1 MVKFISAKEAAQF
14 FKDDQSVMIGGF
26 LKCGSPTAVID
37 EILKTNVKNLTLIG
51 NDTSLPDSDRGKLI
65 SAQRI
70 KKAIVSHIGTN
81 PETVFQMNAGTLE
94 VELAPQG
101 SLAERIRAGGAGLG
115 GVLTP
120 TGVGTDIEKGKQLI
134 NVDGKYYI
142 LEKPLRANI
151 ALIYATNADGYGNLS
166 YFGSTRNF
174 NVVMAS
180 AADIVIAEVDYL
192 HNEPLDPNNVI
203 VPGIMVDYIV
213 AKEKVK

>member
-1 MVKFISAKEAAQF
+1 MVKFISANEAAQF
-14 FKDDQSVMIGGF
+14 FKNDQSVMIGGF

-134 NVDGKYYI
+134 NVDGKNYI

>member
-1 MVKFISAKEAAQF
+1 MVKFISATEAAQF
-14 FKDDQSVMIGGF
+14 FKNDQSVMIGGF
-26 LKCGSPTAVID
+26 LKCGSPTMVID
-37 EILKTNVKNLTLIG
+37 EILKTNVNNLTLIA

-65 SAQRI
+65 SAHRI

-81 PETVFQMNAGTLE
+81 PETVFQMNNGTLE

-120 TGVGTDIEKGKQLI
+120 TGIGTDIETGKQLI
-134 NVDGKYYI
+134 NVDGQDYI

-151 ALIYATNADGYGNLS
+151 ALIYATNADHFGNLS

-213 AKEKVK
+213 TREKVK

>member
-1 MVKFISAKEAAQF
+1 MVKFISASEAAQF
-14 FKDDQSVMIGGF
+14 FENDQSVMIGGF
-26 LKCGSPTAVID
+26 LKCGSPTMVID
-37 EILKTNVKNLTLIG
+37 ELLKTSIKNLTLIG
-51 NDTSLPDSDRGKLI
+51 NDTSTPDSDRGKLI
-65 SAQRI
+65 SAHKI

-81 PETVFQMNAGTLE
+81 PETVAQMNAETLE

-101 SLAERIRAGGAGLG
+101 SLAERIRAAGAGLG

-120 TGVGTDIEKGKQLI
+120 TGIGTDVAKGKQII
-134 NVDGKYYI
+134 NVDGKDYI

-151 ALIYATNADGYGNLS
+151 ALIYATNADKFGNLS

-213 AKEKVK
+213 AKENVK

>member
-14 FKDDQSVMIGGF
+14 FKDDQSIMIGGF

-134 NVDGKYYI
+134 NVDGKNYI

>member
-134 NVDGKYYI
+134 NVDGKNYI
-142 LEKPLRANI
+142 LEKPLRANR

>member
-94 VELAPQG
+94 GELAPQG

-134 NVDGKYYI
+134 NVDGKNYI

>member
-14 FKDDQSVMIGGF
+14 FKNDQSVMIGGF

-120 TGVGTDIEKGKQLI
+120 TGVGTDIEKGKLLI
-134 NVDGKYYI
+134 NVDGKNYI

>member
-134 NVDGKYYI
+134 NVDGKNYI

-213 AKEKVK
+213 AKENVK

>member
-14 FKDDQSVMIGGF
+14 FKNDQSVMIGGF

-51 NDTSLPDSDRGKLI
+51 NDTSLPNSDRGKLI

-134 NVDGKYYI
+134 NVDGKNYI

>member
-1 MVKFISAKEAAQF
+1 MVKFISATEAAKF
-14 FKDDQSVMIGGF
+14 FNDNNSVMIGGF
-26 LKCGSPTAVID
+26 LKCGAPTAVID
-37 EILKTNVKNLTLIG
+37 ELLKTSIKDLTLIG
-51 NDTSLPDSDRGKLI
+51 NDTSLPDSDRGKLV
-65 SAQRI
+65 SAHKI

-81 PETVFQMNAGTLE
+81 PETVAQMNAGTLE
-94 VELAPQG
+94 VELTPQG

-120 TGVGTDIEKGKQLI
+120 TGIGTDVAKGKQII
-134 NVDGKYYI
+134 NVDGKDYI

-151 ALIYATNADGYGNLS
+151 ALIYATHADKFGNLS

-180 AADIVIAEVDYL
+180 AADIVIVEVDYL

-213 AKEKVK
+213 AKENVK

>member
-120 TGVGTDIEKGKQLI
+120 TGVGTDIEKGKLLI
-134 NVDGKYYI
+134 NVDGKNYI

>member
-134 NVDGKYYI
+134 NVDGKNYI

>member
-14 FKDDQSVMIGGF
+14 FKNDQSVMIGGF

-37 EILKTNVKNLTLIG
+37 EILKTNVKNLTLIS

-134 NVDGKYYI
+134 NVDGKNYI

>member
-1 MVKFISAKEAAQF
+1 
-14 FKDDQSVMIGGF
+14 
-26 LKCGSPTAVID
+26 
-37 EILKTNVKNLTLIG
+37 
-51 NDTSLPDSDRGKLI
+51 
-65 SAQRI
+65 
-70 KKAIVSHIGTN
+70 
-81 PETVFQMNAGTLE
+81 MNAGTLE

-134 NVDGKYYI
+134 NVDGKNYI
-142 LEKPLRANI
+142 LEKPLRVNI

>member
-134 NVDGKYYI
+134 NVDGKDYI

>member
-134 NVDGKYYI
+134 NVDGKNYI

-151 ALIYATNADGYGNLS
+151 ALIYATNADSYGNLS

>member
-14 FKDDQSVMIGGF
+14 FKNDQSVMIGGF

-134 NVDGKYYI
+134 NVDGKNYI

>member
-14 FKDDQSVMIGGF
+14 FKDNQSVMIGGF

-134 NVDGKYYI
+134 NVDGKNYI

>member
-1 MVKFISAKEAAQF
+1 MVKFISAAEAAQF
-14 FKDDQSVMIGGF
+14 FKNDLSVMIGGF

-37 EILKTNVKNLTLIG
+37 ELLKTNIQNLTLIG

-65 SAQRI
+65 SARKV

-81 PETVFQMNAGTLE
+81 PETVAQMNAGTLE

-115 GVLTP
+115 GILTP
-120 TGVGTDIEKGKQLI
+120 TGIGTDVEKGKQIIHL
-134 NVDGKYYI
+134 NDRDYI
-142 LEKPLRANI
+142 LETPLRANI
-151 ALIYATNADGYGNLS
+151 ALIYATNADHFGNLS

-174 NVVMAS
+174 NVVMAT

-192 HNEPLDPNNVI
+192 HNEPLNPNNVI
-203 VPGIMVDYIV
+203 VPGIAVDYIV
-213 AKEKVK
+213 AKEIVK

>member
-51 NDTSLPDSDRGKLI
+51 NDTSLPNSDRGKLI

-134 NVDGKYYI
+134 NVDGKNYI

-151 ALIYATNADGYGNLS
+151 ALIYATNADSYGNLS